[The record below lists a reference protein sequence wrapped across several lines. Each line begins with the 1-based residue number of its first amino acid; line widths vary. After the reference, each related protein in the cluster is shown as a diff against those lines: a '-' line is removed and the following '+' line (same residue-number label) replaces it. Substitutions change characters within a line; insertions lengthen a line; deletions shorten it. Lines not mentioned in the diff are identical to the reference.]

1 MTDNLICL
9 FLHQSDANE
18 LDQMYAAVDK
28 LCLTDSSVSTLRD
41 QSATS
46 LGSGM
51 RCGFLGF
58 LHMEVFLQRCDLA
71 SQ

>member
-1 MTDNLICL
+1 ML
-9 FLHQSDANE
+9 FASIFPSDTND
-18 LDQMYAAVDK
+18 LDRLYSSVDK
-28 LCLTDSSVSTLRD
+28 LILTDSSVSATRD

-58 LHMEVFLQRCDLA
+58 LHMEVFLQRYYE
-71 SQ
+71 